1 MGKAFAFDGVI
12 GGPFCPFR
20 ECQVLSQLNRASA
33 EGVALAA
40 GDGGDE
46 EQDDE
51 EADHGHD
58 HLKRHV
64 AVGGFAQGVVP
75 RVLQAAERVEG
86 VGVAGVAG
94 RFEQL
99 GLGLLEFGFGEGAAL
114 AQRGQFG
121 EFVGEAHM
129 NC

>member
-1 MGKAFAFDGVI
+1 M
-12 GGPFCPFR
+12 
-20 ECQVLSQLNRASA
+20 
-33 EGVALAA
+33 AA
-40 GDGGDE
+40 GHGGDE

-64 AVGGFAQGVVP
+64 AVGGFPQGVVP
-75 RVLQAAERVEG
+75 RTLQAAECVEG
-86 VGVAGVAG
+86 VGVASW
-94 RFEQL
+94 FEQL
-99 GLGLLEFGFGEGAAL
+99 GLSLLEFGFGEGAAL